1 MQHTHPSVRALLDV
15 EGCED
20 PVAAIRRRA
29 RALVAEALEI
39 GWEGPPFDMGEL
51 ASLRGL
57 KIAPSRH
64 LRADQDACVTPG
76 HILLNAAKP
85 PVRQRYS
92 AAHEIGHT
100 LFPDYE
106 ATVRTAGRLWR
117 RHGDDSEF
125 ERLCQVAG
133 SELLLPLDAFQAA
146 VAARGPGL
154 LGVLDV
160 ADAFGASAE
169 ATARRRVETAS
180 EPMAVVFLRPRDP
193 DTGAWIEPH
202 PSDGHAPLTPLGVTL
217 VCAHAACGAG
227 ALPRACCPPKGSAA
241 DRAWKRVGLV
251 RGRVV
256 VEQTY
261 GECWAHA
268 GVVGRWD
275 GEALTLPQ
283 RSRTPR
289 EVLCLLRPASA

>member
-1 MQHTHPSVRALLDV
+1 MRHTHPSVRALLDA
-15 EGCED
+15 EGSDD

-29 RALVAEALEI
+29 RALVAEALEL
-39 GWEGPPFDMGEL
+39 GWDGPPFDMGEL
-51 ASLRGL
+51 ASLCGL
-57 KIAPSRH
+57 KIASSRH

-76 HILLNAAKP
+76 QILLNAAKP

-106 ATVRTAGRLWR
+106 DTVRRAGRLWR

-125 ERLCQVAG
+125 EQLCQVAG
-133 SELLLPLDAFQAA
+133 SELLFPLGAFLAA

-160 ADAFGASAE
+160 ADAFRASPE
-169 ATARRRVETAS
+169 ATARRHVETS
-180 EPMAVVFLRPRDP
+180 PEPMAVVFLRPQDP
-193 DTGAWIEPH
+193 DTGGWFEPG
-202 PSDGHAPLTPLGVTL
+202 PSDGHAPFATLGVSL

-241 DRAWKRVGLV
+241 DLAWKRVSLA

-256 VEQTY
+256 VEQTR

-268 GVVGRWD
+268 GVEGRWD
-275 GEALTLPQ
+275 GEALTLPI

-289 EVLCLLRPASA
+289 EVLCLMRPATA